1 MEEEISIP
9 ESNQENAPKLRL
21 SQTSNAGVRVVAG
34 HIAEE
39 ENRALRWP
47 FAMQTYSQM
56 LKDATIAPAV
66 AAVEMAIA
74 RVPWTVKATAG
85 REEEQKEKVRFLQQ
99 GDVGY
104 GHAFC

>member
-1 MEEEISIP
+1 MEEDISIP

-21 SQTSNAGVRVVAG
+21 SQTSNAGVRVIAG

-66 AAVEMAIA
+66 AAVEQGLSG
-74 RVPWTVKATAG
+74 P
-85 REEEQKEKVRFLQQ
+85 VRSPDQHR
-99 GDVGY
+99 G
-104 GHAFC
+104 